1 MPESARH
8 EVHLMLLANVL
19 AASHMHVAKACRE
32 SAAPT
37 MQVALGLEP
46 KQGRHVVFLEYDGQ
60 KSVIGAVTPGVI
72 EQFQIDFPVI
82 TGRRLPTHLCF
93 AQDT

>member
-1 MPESARH
+1 
-8 EVHLMLLANVL
+8 
-19 AASHMHVAKACRE
+19 
-32 SAAPT
+32 

-82 TGRRLPTHLCF
+82 MRHQLPACIMYLHRMPDRQSMPCVFEAAL
-93 AQDT
+93 A